1 MKFRIMALLS
11 VLIIISTVIIRVVYN
26 EPEESDII
34 KETSYGTLESTES
47 EVPVSPEED
56 QFVSDLVLFSKPPV
70 KEHIYFLCKD
80 YSYIESTTLPSE
92 YTNVLN
98 IDGTDYFFT
107 DEQWY
112 EIDQIARVT
121 FAESG
126 NQTYECRLVT
136 AASIMNRVTC
146 TYYDFAT
153 GTYNDSK
160 VVKVLSAP
168 NQFHVWQ
175 NSNYYK
181 DPSDENLAISAKAY
195 LGLHD
200 IPSNVLFFCLGYF
213 PDGWGDYPYYGTF
226 DDVSFYTYG

>member
-11 VLIIISTVIIRVVYN
+11 VLVIISTVIIRVVYN
-26 EPEESDII
+26 EPKDLDTI

-47 EVPVSPEED
+47 EVPASPEED
-56 QFVSDLVLFSKPPV
+56 LPVSGLVFFSKPPV
-70 KEHIYFLCKD
+70 KEHTYLLCKD
-80 YSYIESTTLPSE
+80 YSYIESTTLPLE

-98 IDGTDYFFT
+98 IDGNDYFFT

-181 DPSDENLAISAKAY
+181 EPTDENLAISAKAY

-213 PDGWGDYPYYGTF
+213 PDGWGNYPYYGTF

>member
-1 MKFRIMALLS
+1 MKYRIMAIIA
-11 VLIIISTVIIRVVYN
+11 VLVFASAVIIRVAYN
-26 EPEESDII
+26 TPEPKAGFSEPDVVVTDPVETHIIDEESFI
-34 KETSYGTLESTES
+34 ST
-47 EVPVSPEED
+47 
-56 QFVSDLVLFSKPPV
+56 DLVLFSQPPV
-70 KEHIYFLCKD
+70 EEHIYLLCKD
-80 YSYIESTTLPSE
+80 YSYIESTTLPEE

-136 AASIMNRVTC
+136 AASIMNRVNC

-168 NQFHVWQ
+168 NQFHVWL

-181 DPSDENLAISAKAY
+181 EPTEENILISAKAY

-200 IPSNVLFFCLGYF
+200 IPSNVLFFCLGCY
-213 PDGWGDYPYYGTF
+213 PDGWGTYPYYGTF
-226 DDVSFYTYG
+226 DEVSFYTYG